1 MFIDE
6 YQSQT
11 VTLDWT
17 TDEDITA
24 TRVINKLAQDFPQ
37 YTAKRNSERHWVISF
52 VCTNEQAP
60 AIIKY
65 LKALEAPA
73 V

>member
-17 TDEDITA
+17 TDDDITA
-24 TRVINKLAQDFPQ
+24 TRVINKLAQDFPG
-37 YTAKRNSERHWVISF
+37 YTAKRNTDKHWVISF
-52 VCTNEQAP
+52 ACTNEQAP

>member
-17 TDEDITA
+17 TDNDTTA
-24 TRVINKLAQDFPQ
+24 TRVINKLATDIPG
-37 YTAKRNSERHWVISF
+37 YTAKRNTDKHWVISF
-52 VCTNEQAP
+52 ACTNEQAP

-65 LKALEAPA
+65 LKALDAPT

>member
-17 TDEDITA
+17 TDDDITA
-24 TRVINKLAQDFPQ
+24 TRVINKLATDIPG
-37 YTAKRNSERHWVISF
+37 YTAKRHTDKQWVSSIACS
-52 VCTNEQAP
+52 NEQAP

-65 LKALEAPA
+65 LKALDAPA